1 MNVSKE
7 VKSVKIV
14 PYTIMSASLNAVWG
28 LVFAIILLIFGGTI
42 AAFLPSELAVL
53 SSLIV
58 GISVAGIL
66 VFPVGAFLFSI
77 MPSFLYALIYNLLV
91 PKLGGVKFE
100 ISEMTEITRFDV
112 VPVALISAAVAA
124 VFQFIVQLVMAPL
137 QAVMVGAM
145 GGIIRLAAAAMNNT
159 TTSAMPAFG
168 TMGAFG
174 AILNIIISPIITFIM
189 MFIGI
194 AIFALLFNFL
204 APKVGGIKLELS
216 QLANNFFGIENIN
229 AVALGLITGV
239 ITAVLGLIIGIIM
252 LIILAAAN
260 AAVAGIIILLTY
272 TIGGFIVMF
281 IVYALTA
288 LFYNVLAP
296 RIGAIKIELE

>member
-14 PYTIMSASLNAVWG
+14 PYTLMSASLNAVWG
-28 LVFAIILLIFGGTI
+28 LVFAIILLIFGGSI
-42 AAFLPSELAVL
+42 AAFLPSEWAVL
-53 SSLIV
+53 TNLILS
-58 GISVAGIL
+58 ISVAGLLI
-66 VFPVGAFLFSI
+66 FPVGGFLFSI
-77 MPSFLYALIYNLLV
+77 MPQFLYALLYNLLV
-91 PKLGGVKFE
+91 PKLGGIKFE
-100 ISEMTEITRFDV
+100 IAEMTEITRFDV
-112 VPVALISAAVAA
+112 VPIALISAAVTA
-124 VFQFIVQLVMAPL
+124 VFQFIIQLVMAPL
-137 QAVMVGAM
+137 QAVLIGAM
-145 GGIIRLAAAAMNNT
+145 GGLVRLAAAAMNNT

-174 AILNIIISPIITFIM
+174 ALLNIIISPIITFIM
-189 MFIGI
+189 VFIVI

-229 AVALGLITGV
+229 AVALGLIMGV
-239 ITAVLGLIIGIIM
+239 IAAVIGLIMGIIL
-252 LIILAAAN
+252 LIIFAVAN
-260 AAVAGIIILLTY
+260 AAVAGIIVLLTY

-296 RIGAIKIELE
+296 RIGAVKIELE